1 MALIK
6 YKLELQEKI
15 LFNDELTKR
24 IEDVSAEA
32 NVVFNDLNLMLH

>member
-32 NVVFNDLNLMLH
+32 NVVFNDLNLTLH

>member
-32 NVVFNDLNLMLH
+32 NVVSNDLNLTLH